1 VVDYMATELFSFI
14 YVVCMLIYVFCDLFI
29 RVLYIFLDI
38 ILQDSLIAVQSFTNN
53 TVNKYLRRLKYSNS

>member
-1 VVDYMATELFSFI
+1 MATELFSFI